1 MSLSRMYT
9 PVLHFD
15 DINGRP
21 LVGGKLYTYEA
32 NSSTPAPTY
41 RDKSGTLLNENP
53 ISLDERGECE
63 VWLVDGLR
71 YKMVLV
77 DPIGTQVWEADDV
90 SSSGSGSSSLRRINI
105 FSSDHSV
112 DVDENYVAQNDSFN
126 VDLGVKFENLP
137 DKPDIPPAQVNSDWN
152 ANSGVAQ
159 ILNKPDIPPAQ
170 VNSDWNA
177 NSGVAQ
183 ILNKPDIP
191 PAQVNSDWNANSG
204 VAQIL
209 NKPDI
214 HGSCLLTPR
223 SEWQTLDGTSTTLTY
238 IWSSGTPSA
247 VTGDKIRLA
256 TTEGHT
262 KYRVEVAALGAYRID
277 GIIHVK
283 WEGTPVNKTGSIY
296 GFACDFSRNFT
307 LILGRQPVIV
317 EIPYNQK
324 PYYGFGFPVP
334 DSYIDAPNGVKLA
347 IQILAEYLGPVPE
360 AT

>member
-1 MSLSRMYT
+1 MSNIVLT

-112 DVDENYVAQNDSFN
+112 DVEENYVAQNDSFN
-126 VDLGVKFENLP
+126 VDLGVKYENLP
-137 DKPDIPPAQVNSDWN
+137 DKPTIPPAPVQPDWN
-152 ANSGVAQ
+152 QTNTQALDF
-159 ILNKPDIPPAQ
+159 IK
-170 VNSDWNA
+170 
-177 NSGVAQ
+177 
-183 ILNKPDIP
+183 
-191 PAQVNSDWNANSG
+191 
-204 VAQIL
+204 

-214 HGSCLLTPR
+214 HGSCLLTPI
-223 SEWQTLDGTSTTLTY
+223 SEWQTMNGHATTLKN

-256 TTEGHT
+256 IAEGQT
-262 KYRVEVAALGAYRID
+262 NYRVELAALGAYRVD
-277 GIIHVK
+277 GQIWVK
-283 WEGTPVNKTGSIY
+283 WDGTPVNKTGRIF
-296 GFACDFSRNFT
+296 GFAVDFSKNFN
-307 LILGRQPVIV
+307 LLVGRVSNIV
-317 EIPYNQK
+317 EIPNNQQT
-324 PYYGFGFPVP
+324 YYGLGFPVP
-334 DSYIDAPNGVKLA
+334 ASYIDAPNGVKIAL
-347 IQILAEYLGPVPE
+347 QLLVEYLGPVPE
-360 AT
+360 AA

>member
-21 LVGGKLYTYEA
+21 LVGGKLYTYQA

-90 SSSGSGSSSLRRINI
+90 SSSGSGSSSLQRINI

-112 DVDENYVAQNDSFN
+112 DVEETYDEQTDSFN
-126 VDLGVKFENLP
+126 VDLGVKYENLP
-137 DKPDIPPAQVNSDWN
+137 D
-152 ANSGVAQ
+152 
-159 ILNKPDIPPAQ
+159 
-170 VNSDWNA
+170 
-177 NSGVAQ
+177 
-183 ILNKPDIP
+183 
-191 PAQVNSDWNANSG
+191 
-204 VAQIL
+204 
-209 NKPDI
+209 KPDI
-214 HGSCLLTPR
+214 HGSCLLTPI
-223 SEWQTLDGTSTTLTY
+223 SEWQTLDGTDTVLRY
-238 IWSSGTPSA
+238 VWSSETPKA

-256 TTEGHT
+256 TATGQT
-262 KYRVEVAALGAYRID
+262 KYCVEVAALGAYRID
-277 GIIHVK
+277 ILLGVK
-283 WEGTPVNKTGSIY
+283 WDGTLVNKTGDIY
-296 GFACDFSRNFT
+296 GFAVDFSRHFECWV
-307 LILGRQPVIV
+307 GRISNVI
-317 EIPYNQK
+317 EASYNQK
-324 PYYGFGFPVP
+324 AYYSLGFEMPASV
-334 DSYIDAPNGVKLA
+334 INAPNGIKLA
-347 IQILAEYLGPVPE
+347 IQVMAEYLGPVPE

>member
-112 DVDENYVAQNDSFN
+112 DVEENYVAQTDSFN
-126 VDLGVKFENLP
+126 VDLGVKYENLP
-137 DKPDIPPAQVNSDWN
+137 DKPDLS
-152 ANSGVAQ
+152 
-159 ILNKPDIPPAQ
+159 
-170 VNSDWNA
+170 
-177 NSGVAQ
+177 
-183 ILNKPDIP
+183 
-191 PAQVNSDWNANSG
+191 
-204 VAQIL
+204 
-209 NKPDI
+209 
-214 HGSCLLTPR
+214 GSCLLTTS
-223 SEWQTLDGTSTTLTY
+223 SEWQTLDGTDIVLRYVWPT
-238 IWSSGTPSA
+238 GTPIS

-256 TTEGHT
+256 TAEGQT
-262 KYRVEVAALGAYRID
+262 KYRVEVAALGAYRMD
-277 GIIHVK
+277 VVLHVK
-283 WEGTPVNKTGSIY
+283 WDGTPVNKTGKIF
-296 GFACDFSRNFT
+296 GFSVDFSRPFQVV
-307 LILGRQPVIV
+307 LGRQSRII
-317 EIPYNQK
+317 EIPYSQQD
-324 PYYGFGFPVP
+324 YYGLGFQIRAS
-334 DSYIDAPNGVKLA
+334 DIDAPNGVKLS
-347 IQILAEYLGPVPE
+347 IQALVEYLGPIPE

>member
-90 SSSGSGSSSLRRINI
+90 SSSGSGSSSLQRINI

-112 DVDENYVAQNDSFN
+112 DVEENYVAQNDSFN
-126 VDLGVKFENLP
+126 VDLGVKYENLP

-159 ILNKPDIPPAQ
+159 ILNKPDI
-170 VNSDWNA
+170 N
-177 NSGVAQ
+177 
-183 ILNKPDIP
+183 
-191 PAQVNSDWNANSG
+191 
-204 VAQIL
+204 
-209 NKPDI
+209 
-214 HGSCLLTPR
+214 GSCLLTPV
-223 SEWQTLDGTSTTLTY
+223 SEWQTMDGTAKNLKN
-238 IWSSGTPSA
+238 IWSSGTPTA
-247 VTGDKIRLA
+247 VTGSKIRLA
-256 TTEGHT
+256 IAEGQT
-262 KYRVEVAALGAYRID
+262 NYRVELAALGAYRID
-277 GIIHVK
+277 ITLGVK
-283 WEGTPVNKTGSIY
+283 WDGTPVNKTGKIF
-296 GFACDFSRNFT
+296 GFACDFSRNFADF
-307 LILGRQPVIV
+307 IGHKSDIV
-317 EIPYNQK
+317 EIQDNQQ
-324 PYYGFGFPVP
+324 PYYGLGFPIP
-334 DSYIDAPNGVKLA
+334 SGSIDAPNGVKLA
-347 IQILAEYLGPVPE
+347 IKALVEYLGPVPE

>member
-1 MSLSRMYT
+1 MYT

-21 LVGGKLYTYEA
+21 LVGGKLYTYNA

-41 RDKSGTLLNENP
+41 RNKSGTLLNENP

-90 SSSGSGSSSLRRINI
+90 SSSGSGSSSLQRINI

-112 DVDENYVAQNDSFN
+112 DVEENYVAQNDSFN

-137 DKPDIPPAQVNSDWN
+137 DKPTIPPAPVQPDWN
-152 ANSGVAQ
+152 Q
-159 ILNKPDIPPAQ
+159 
-170 VNSDWNA
+170 SDP
-177 NSGVAQ
+177 Q
-183 ILNKPDIP
+183 ELDFIK
-191 PAQVNSDWNANSG
+191 
-204 VAQIL
+204 

-214 HGSCLLTPR
+214 HGSCLITPR
-223 SEWQTLDGTSTTLTY
+223 SEWQTFDGTSQNLTY
-238 IWSSGTPSA
+238 IWSSGTPTA

-256 TTEGHT
+256 TAEGQT
-262 KYRVEVAALGAYRID
+262 KYRVEVAALGAYRIE
-277 GIIHVK
+277 GIIHAK
-283 WEGTPVNKTGSIY
+283 WDGTPVNKIGSIY
-296 GFACDFSRNFT
+296 GFACDFSRPFT
-307 LILGRQPVIV
+307 LLLGRQSIIA

-324 PYYGFGFPVP
+324 PYYGLGFPMP
-334 DSYIDAPNGVKLA
+334 ASYIDAPNGVKIA
-347 IQILAEYLGPVPE
+347 IQLLVEYLGPIPE

>member
-21 LVGGKLYTYEA
+21 LVGGKLYTYNA

-90 SSSGSGSSSLRRINI
+90 SSSGSGSSSLQRINI

-112 DVDENYVAQNDSFN
+112 DVEENYVAQNDSFN

-137 DKPDIPPAQVNSDWN
+137 DKPTIPPAPVQPDWN
-152 ANSGVAQ
+152 QNNTLALDF
-159 ILNKPDIPPAQ
+159 IKNKPDI
-170 VNSDWNA
+170 N
-177 NSGVAQ
+177 
-183 ILNKPDIP
+183 
-191 PAQVNSDWNANSG
+191 
-204 VAQIL
+204 
-209 NKPDI
+209 
-214 HGSCLLTPR
+214 GSCLLTPI
-223 SEWQTLDGTSTTLTY
+223 SEWQTLDGTDTTLMY
-238 IWSSGTPSA
+238 VWSSDTPTA
-247 VTGDKIRLA
+247 ATGDKIRLA
-256 TTEGHT
+256 TAEGQT
-262 KYRVEVAALGAYRID
+262 NYRVEVAALGAYRID
-277 GIIHVK
+277 ISLFVK
-283 WEGTPVNKTGSIY
+283 WDGTPVNKTGKIF
-296 GFACDFSRNFT
+296 GFACDFSRQFEAVV
-307 LILGRQPVIV
+307 GRNSNIG

-324 PYYGFGFPVP
+324 PYYGLGFQIP
-334 DSYIDAPNGVKLA
+334 SGSIDAPNGVKLA
-347 IQILAEYLGPVPE
+347 IQVLVEYLGPVPE

>member
-90 SSSGSGSSSLRRINI
+90 SSSGSGSSSLWRINI

-112 DVDENYVAQNDSFN
+112 DVEENYVAQNDSFN
-126 VDLGVKFENLP
+126 VDLGVKYENLP
-137 DKPDIPPAQVNSDWN
+137 DKPTIPPAPVQPDWN
-152 ANSGVAQ
+152 QTNTQALDF
-159 ILNKPDIPPAQ
+159 IK
-170 VNSDWNA
+170 
-177 NSGVAQ
+177 
-183 ILNKPDIP
+183 
-191 PAQVNSDWNANSG
+191 
-204 VAQIL
+204 

-223 SEWQTLDGTSTTLTY
+223 SEWQTFDGTSTTLKY

-247 VTGDKIRLA
+247 VTGDKIILA
-256 TTEGHT
+256 TDEGQT
-262 KYRVEVAALGAYRID
+262 NYRVKVAALGAYRVEVVIFA
-277 GIIHVK
+277 K
-283 WEGTPVNKTGSIY
+283 WDGTPINKTGSIY
-296 GFACDFSRNFT
+296 GFPLDFSKNFT
-307 LILGRQPVIV
+307 IICGRMLNII
-317 EIPYNQK
+317 EIPYNEK
-324 PYYGFGFPVP
+324 PYYGIGFQVNA
-334 DSYIDAPNGVKLA
+334 DEIDGPNGVKLA
-347 IQILAEYLGPVPE
+347 IQVLVEYLGPVPE

>member
-1 MSLSRMYT
+1 MYT

-21 LVGGKLYTYEA
+21 LVGGKLYTYKA

-41 RDKSGTLLNENP
+41 RNKSGTLLNENP

-63 VWLVDGLR
+63 VWLVDGIR

-90 SSSGSGSSSLRRINI
+90 SSSGSGSSSLQRINI

-112 DVDENYVAQNDSFN
+112 DVEETYVEHTDSFN
-126 VDLGVKFENLP
+126 VNLGVKYENLP
-137 DKPDIPPAQVNSDWN
+137 D
-152 ANSGVAQ
+152 
-159 ILNKPDIPPAQ
+159 
-170 VNSDWNA
+170 
-177 NSGVAQ
+177 
-183 ILNKPDIP
+183 
-191 PAQVNSDWNANSG
+191 
-204 VAQIL
+204 
-209 NKPDI
+209 KPDI

-223 SEWQTLDGTSTTLTY
+223 SEWQTFDGTSTTLKY

-256 TTEGHT
+256 TTEEQT
-262 KYRVEVAALGAYRID
+262 KYHVEVAALGAYRID
-277 GIIHVK
+277 AIIHAK

-296 GFACDFSRNFT
+296 GFACDFSRHFT
-307 LILGRQPVIV
+307 LTLGRQSIIV

-324 PYYGFGFPVP
+324 SYYGFGLPVP
-334 DSYIDAPNGVKLA
+334 ASYIDAPNGVNFA
-347 IQILAEYLGPVPE
+347 IQLLVEYLGPVPE

>member
-105 FSSDHSV
+105 FSSDNSV
-112 DVDENYVAQNDSFN
+112 DVEENYVAQNDSFN
-126 VDLGVKFENLP
+126 VDLGVKYENLP
-137 DKPDIPPAQVNSDWN
+137 DKPDIPPEQVQSDWN
-152 ANSGVAQ
+152 QTNTQAVDF
-159 ILNKPDIPPAQ
+159 IK
-170 VNSDWNA
+170 
-177 NSGVAQ
+177 
-183 ILNKPDIP
+183 
-191 PAQVNSDWNANSG
+191 
-204 VAQIL
+204 

-223 SEWQTLDGTSTTLTY
+223 SEWQTFDGTSTTLTY

-256 TTEGHT
+256 TTEGQT
-262 KYRVEVAALGAYRID
+262 KYHVEVAALGAYRVD
-277 GIIHVK
+277 SIIYAK
-283 WEGTPVNKTGSIY
+283 WDETPVNKTGSIY
-296 GFACDFSRNFT
+296 GFAVDFSRNFN
-307 LILGRQPVIV
+307 LILGRQSQVI

-334 DSYIDAPNGVKLA
+334 ASYIDAPNGVNFA
-347 IQILAEYLGPVPE
+347 IQLLVEYLGPVPE

>member
-90 SSSGSGSSSLRRINI
+90 SSSGSGSSSLQRINI

-112 DVDENYVAQNDSFN
+112 DVEENYVSQTDSFN
-126 VDLGVKFENLP
+126 VDLGVKYENLP
-137 DKPDIPPAQVNSDWN
+137 DKPDLS
-152 ANSGVAQ
+152 
-159 ILNKPDIPPAQ
+159 
-170 VNSDWNA
+170 
-177 NSGVAQ
+177 
-183 ILNKPDIP
+183 
-191 PAQVNSDWNANSG
+191 
-204 VAQIL
+204 
-209 NKPDI
+209 
-214 HGSCLLTPR
+214 GSCLLTTS
-223 SEWQTLDGTSTTLTY
+223 SEWQTLDGTDTVLRYVWPT
-238 IWSSGTPSA
+238 GTPTA

-256 TTEGHT
+256 TAEGQT
-262 KYRVEVAALGAYRID
+262 KYRVEVAALGAYRADVIL
-277 GIIHVK
+277 HVK
-283 WEGTPVNKTGSIY
+283 WDGTPVNKTGHIF
-296 GFACDFSRNFT
+296 GFPVDFSKNFT
-307 LILGRQPVIV
+307 AIVGRHTNIIEVPLSQ
-317 EIPYNQK
+317 QD
-324 PYYGFGFPVP
+324 YYGFGFQVHA
-334 DSYIDAPNGVKLA
+334 SSIDAPNGVKLS
-347 IQILAEYLGPVPE
+347 IQALVEYLGPVSK